1 MNEFDLIQSYFNW
14 QITDQAI
21 ELGVGDDAA
30 LFNLQPGHQ
39 LVTSTDTLV
48 EEVHFFKDSLPADL
62 AYKALAVNLSDIA
75 AMGAVAKCYT
85 LSLTIPKIDQNWL
98 EEFSSSLK
106 ESSKVFNV
114 NLIGGDTSR
123 GPLNITI
130 SMMGSIEIG
139 SPILRSGAR
148 DEDDIYV
155 TGDLGTAALCL
166 KKIKEGVEP
175 SQNELNKLNRPLP
188 RLEFGSALIKLAN
201 SCIDVSDGLEQDLSH
216 ILKSSGVG
224 AVIEAQKL
232 PIDDS
237 VNKYI
242 NKTHDWSLP
251 LSGGD
256 DYELCFTA
264 NIANRGKILRL
275 SQELKIKVTKIGVI
289 NSSKKLVIIGY
300 DGKTSSYQ
308 HF

>member
-289 NSSKKLVIIGY
+289 NSSKKLVTIGY

>member
-1 MNEFDLIQSYFNW
+1 
-14 QITDQAI
+14 
-21 ELGVGDDAA
+21 
-30 LFNLQPGHQ
+30 
-39 LVTSTDTLV
+39 
-48 EEVHFFKDSLPADL
+48 
-62 AYKALAVNLSDIA
+62 
-75 AMGAVAKCYT
+75 
-85 LSLTIPKIDQNWL
+85 
-98 EEFSSSLK
+98 
-106 ESSKVFNV
+106 
-114 NLIGGDTSR
+114 
-123 GPLNITI
+123 
-130 SMMGSIEIG
+130 MMGSIEID

>member
-139 SPILRSGAR
+139 SPILRSGAS

-264 NIANRGKILRL
+264 NIANRGEILRL

-289 NSSKKLVIIGY
+289 NSSKKLVTIGY

>member
-139 SPILRSGAR
+139 SPILRSGAS

-289 NSSKKLVIIGY
+289 NSSKKLVTIGY

>member
-39 LVTSTDTLV
+39 LVTSMDTLV
-48 EEVHFFKDSLPADL
+48 EGVHFFKDSLPADL

-114 NLIGGDTSR
+114 NLIGGDTTR

>member
-21 ELGVGDDAA
+21 DLGVGDDAA
-30 LFNLQPGHQ
+30 LFNLEPGHQ

-48 EEVHFFKDSLPADL
+48 EGVHFFKDTSPADI

-85 LSLTIPKIDQNWL
+85 LSLTLPRIDQNWI
-98 EEFSSSLK
+98 EEFSYSLR
-106 ESSKVFNV
+106 ESSKLFNV
-114 NLIGGDTSR
+114 NLVGGDTTR

-130 SMMGSIEIG
+130 SMMGSIEID
-139 SPILRSGAR
+139 SSILRSGAR
-148 DEDDIYV
+148 VEDDIYV

-166 KKIKEGVEP
+166 KKIEEGVKP
-175 SQNELNKLNRPLP
+175 SENELNKLNRPTP
-188 RLEFGSALIKLAN
+188 RLEFGSALKKLAN

-216 ILKSSGVG
+216 IIKSSDVG
-224 AVIEAQKL
+224 AVIETQKL
-232 PIDDS
+232 PIGDS
-237 VNKYI
+237 VRKYI
-242 NKTHDWSLP
+242 NTTHDWSLP

-256 DYELCFTA
+256 DYELCFTSD
-264 NIANRGKILRL
+264 ISNRDKLMRI
-275 SQELKIKVTKIGVI
+275 SQKLKIKVTKNVVI
-289 NSSKKLVIIGY
+289 NSSKKLVIDGY
-300 DGKTSSYQ
+300 DGQFSSYQ

>member
-130 SMMGSIEIG
+130 SMMGSIEID

-264 NIANRGKILRL
+264 NIANRGEILRL